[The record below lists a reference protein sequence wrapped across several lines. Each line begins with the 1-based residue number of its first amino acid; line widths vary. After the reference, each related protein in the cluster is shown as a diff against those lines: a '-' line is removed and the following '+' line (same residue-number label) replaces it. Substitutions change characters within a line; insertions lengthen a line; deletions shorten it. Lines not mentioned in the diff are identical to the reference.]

1 MDSGLSPVSRSDI
14 LSSVVLCQRSTL
26 ACPLRHF
33 TFRYRGNTIPL
44 TSIGKIA
51 HKEMI
56 KSLHVSLELLRLGAV
71 TWNGFLFLKLSHL
84 CVLPLVLVSDERE
97 LLEALVFGVSTPRV
111 SVLREG
117 WKNLSTLQVSK
128 TFTLPAFKG
137 LSWLSTATGEPVIG
151 KFFSLSKSG
160 ASTSDGCI
168 IATRSLTISP
178 NCVKAIHRWE
188 PGRVLGLSFLFG
200 QRCSQLDLCVLNT
213 YSPTNSRGATSEA
226 REAHE
231 LSRAAHW
238 QKCERVFRRIPRR
251 CELVWAMDG
260 NARLGPPCRGWE
272 LVEIVR
278 NTQKSGTATEA
289 TCLTL

>member
-1 MDSGLSPVSRSDI
+1 M
-14 LSSVVLCQRSTL
+14 
-26 ACPLRHF
+26 
-33 TFRYRGNTIPL
+33 
-44 TSIGKIA
+44 
-51 HKEMI
+51 
-56 KSLHVSLELLRLGAV
+56 
-71 TWNGFLFLKLSHL
+71 
-84 CVLPLVLVSDERE
+84 
-97 LLEALVFGVSTPRV
+97 FGVSTPRV

-260 NARLGPPCRGWE
+260 NARLG
-272 LVEIVR
+272 
-278 NTQKSGTATEA
+278 TALPWVGAGGNRSKHTEVWNCNGGDLFDTLKGHQVMDLAITSPGQAGPTPA
-289 TCLTL
+289 TLNP